1 MTQSKIR
8 GYPSQFWVLVACLTL
23 NRMAASLIWPYI
35 TLFIQEQT
43 GATLAQVT
51 TLLPIQSVATI
62 IGISG
67 MSILLDRY
75 GRKRLMLIG
84 MFAFAVLMFFMSI
97 ADTLLF
103 WAFLVGFYG
112 ILQPLFM
119 VGANAMVADMIHE
132 DKRTGAYAITRMMSN
147 LSIALGP
154 AIGGQFI
161 VQSPLF
167 AYYGVAVINLLLLI
181 PVALFLTET
190 LPKRIGEQK
199 PQGLT
204 MGYGEVLRDRP
215 FFRFIIC
222 LTLVEIGIALVFSLL
237 SVYTKTYYGI
247 LEDQFGWLLTINA
260 GMVVLFQFGVTRLVA
275 RFQPLRVIMVASGI
289 YVIALIMFGLSNTL
303 AGFAVSMAV
312 LTIGELLLTPTAT
325 AVVAGLAPVHM
336 RARYMGLYTLTY
348 SAGAGVGP
356 AMGGVLADRI
366 APQAIW
372 YGGAVGAAA
381 GMIGFFL
388 LGRMRE
394 FRQIPKQH
402 DPRATQPVAAV
413 IAQEGT

>member
-1 MTQSKIR
+1 
-8 GYPSQFWVLVACLTL
+8 
-23 NRMAASLIWPYI
+23 MAASLIWPFI
-35 TLFIQEQT
+35 TLFVQEQT
-43 GATLAQVT
+43 GATLSQVT

-75 GRKRLMLIG
+75 GRKRLMLVG
-84 MFAFAVLMFFMSI
+84 MFAFAVLMFFMSV
-97 ADTLLF
+97 ADMLVF

-119 VGANAMVADMIHE
+119 VGANAMVADMIDEQH
-132 DKRTGAYAITRMMSN
+132 RTGAYAITRMMSN

-167 AYYGVAVINLLLLI
+167 AYYGVAAINLILII
-181 PVALFLTET
+181 PVALLLTET
-190 LPKRIGEQK
+190 LPKQSGEHK
-199 PQGLT
+199 PQGPA

-215 FFRFIIC
+215 FVRFIIC
-222 LTLVEIGIALVFSLL
+222 LILVEIGIALVFNLL

-247 LEDQFGWLLTINA
+247 LENQFGWLLTINA
-260 GMVVLFQFGVTRLVA
+260 GMVVLFQFGVTRLVS

-289 YVIALIMFGLSNTL
+289 YVIALILFGLSNTL
-303 AGFAVSMAV
+303 PAFAISMAV
-312 LTIGELLLTPTAT
+312 LTVGELLLTPTAT

-336 RARYMGLYTLTY
+336 RARYMGMYTLTY

-356 AMGGVLADRI
+356 ALGGVLADRI

-381 GMIGFFL
+381 GMIGFYFL
-388 LGRMRE
+388 SRMRE
-394 FRQIPKQH
+394 FRQIAKGI
-402 DPRATQPVAAV
+402 DPRATQPIEAAKPAV
-413 IAQEGT
+413 IAQEGR